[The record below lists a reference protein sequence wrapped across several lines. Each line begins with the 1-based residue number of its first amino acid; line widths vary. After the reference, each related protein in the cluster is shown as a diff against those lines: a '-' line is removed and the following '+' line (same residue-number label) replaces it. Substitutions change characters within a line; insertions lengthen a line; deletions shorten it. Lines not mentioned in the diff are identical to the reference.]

1 MKRDV
6 PVAAGQGETLEKE
19 GRWALALDR
28 MHEALAI
35 LDESDAPAEVGAELD
50 LAINRL
56 ADAIARDGDANG

>member
-1 MKRDV
+1 
-6 PVAAGQGETLEKE
+6 
-19 GRWALALDR
+19 

>member
-1 MKRDV
+1 VKRDV

-19 GRWALALDR
+19 SRWSLALDR
-28 MHEALAI
+28 MREALTI

-56 ADAIARDGDANG
+56 AEAIARDGDENG